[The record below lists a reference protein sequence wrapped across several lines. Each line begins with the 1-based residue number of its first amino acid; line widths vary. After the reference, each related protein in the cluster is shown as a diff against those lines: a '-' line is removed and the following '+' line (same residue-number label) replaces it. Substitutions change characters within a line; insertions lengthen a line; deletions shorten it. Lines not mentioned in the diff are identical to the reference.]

1 MNRLVTFLLAGACA
15 LAGLAP
21 MAWAQAPIP
30 PASGG
35 KTAEAGG
42 SADKDAVS
50 KTAPGLSKKAH
61 IDLRAGFM
69 FNAPE
74 GWQGVPPAPKYFG
87 MGAAELS
94 KTSGMQAATFYQWEA
109 QGDRNM
115 IVVLWNSDFSGTTEE
130 ALGDAQGLLDKYI
143 TDNSRVEYGSVT
155 KAALSG
161 SNALAKSFREIL
173 PGVTIKD
180 AEERAKAEKRK
191 AKKQVLGR
199 MTGMAAGGRCFVVAG
214 YYSAYLD
221 AEYAGMDAL
230 VEKSIASFRLLG
242 EGDLIGLR
250 QKHGKGEVICSDWKT
265 VETAHYRIEFN
276 CDEEFARKLGMHLE
290 AILNVYQTFWPRQMP
305 KTKFRAKCLSSIE
318 GYHKYG
324 GPWGS
329 AGYYSKYQKELVT
342 YKDTELHPVR
352 SRETGEVF
360 EIQIGEPGE
369 ISFNIMYHEA
379 FHQYASLYAGEN
391 RDVDVPSWFG
401 EGIGDYFFGG
411 TLQKSGKNKG
421 KIKIEENFWRV
432 GTVKRAAE
440 TGKGY
445 VRLKDLIRYSQA
457 EYYSNPGN
465 CYAEG
470 WALNY
475 YLLEVAPKK
484 NPAMAKRYRSIPII
498 MLDEFEKHGDGRKA
512 TEKAFEGIDLDAL
525 EKEWKAWLTGTLEQ
539 PARYK
544 EAVVRAELKADADAV
559 EEGIKL
565 AEEHAADLTA
575 EKGEKVEGTVA
586 LIVRT
591 TSEGKFR
598 ATAQGAFV
606 FETKT
611 IDLAAAKKLVDEAL
625 AKAGDPTKVCGR
637 LYMPTINPRA
647 EDEELKKIF
656 EEFLDL
662 QKHCR
667 AKDIKDVVPASR
679 WKGPEGE

>member
-1 MNRLVTFLLAGACA
+1 MIRLATSFLAGAFA
-15 LAGLAP
+15 LGLCVPAG
-21 MAWAQAPIP
+21 WAQDPKP
-30 PASGG
+30 PASGSG
-35 KTAEAGG
+35 KTAEAG
-42 SADKDAVS
+42 ATPDKGAS
-50 KTAPGLSKKAH
+50 TKTAPALSKKAH

-69 FNAPE
+69 FNAPD
-74 GWQGVPPAPKYFG
+74 GWQGVPAQPKYFG
-87 MGAAELS
+87 MGSADLS
-94 KTSGMQAATFYQWEA
+94 RTNGMQAATFYQWEA

-115 IVVLWNSDFSGTTEE
+115 VVIFWNSDHKGTTDE
-130 ALGDAQGLLDKYI
+130 ALGDAQGLLDKWI
-143 TDNSRVEYGSVT
+143 SENSRVEYGSAT
-155 KAALSG
+155 KAVLSG

-173 PGVTIKD
+173 PAVTIKD
-180 AEERAKAEKRK
+180 AEERAKAEKRR

-199 MTGMAAGGRCFVVAG
+199 MTGLAAGGRCFVVAG
-214 YYSAYLD
+214 WYSAHLD
-221 AEYAGMDAL
+221 AEFAGMDAML
-230 VEKSIASFRLLG
+230 EKVIGSFRILG

-250 QKHGKGEVICSDWKT
+250 QKYGKGEVICSDWKT

-290 AILNVYQTFWPRQMP
+290 AILQVYQSFWPRQMP

-318 GYHKYG
+318 GYYKYG
-324 GPWGS
+324 GPGGS

-411 TLQKSGKNKG
+411 NFQKSGKMKG

-432 GTVKRAAE
+432 DTVKRAAA

-484 NPAMAKRYRSIPII
+484 NPAMAKRYQSIPII

-512 TEKAFEGIDLDAL
+512 TEKAFEGIDIDAL
-525 EKEWKAWLTGTLEQ
+525 EKDWKAWLAVLEQ

-591 TSEGKFR
+591 TSGGKFR
-598 ATAQGAFV
+598 ATAQGALV

-625 AKAGDPTKVCGR
+625 AKAGDPAKVCGR
-637 LYMPTINPRA
+637 LYVPDINPRA
-647 EDEELKKIF
+647 EDDELKKIF
-656 EEFLDL
+656 EDFQDL
-662 QKHCR
+662 RKYCR
-667 AKDIKDVVPASR
+667 DKDIKDVVPASR
-679 WKGPEGE
+679 WKVDGE